1 LANGFFSSLEDFAWR
16 TIYRVIFPLAQIWW
30 LIRGKRHQGALV
42 ATYVGPDLLLLRSSY
57 RRAWNFPGGGVKRF
71 ETPEQA
77 ARREFQ
83 EETGLI
89 VPFLKPMGSV
99 EGFWECRHDKVHFF
113 ELHLD
118 QMPPIKIDNR
128 EIIEARL
135 VGPAELATLPLTA
148 AVAAFVRG
156 ETRMVEASC
165 SFSEEGAA
173 AGKEPD
179 RLLLP

>member
-1 LANGFFSSLEDFAWR
+1 MFSSLEDFAWR

-30 LIRGKRHQGALV
+30 LIRKKRHEGALV

-89 VPFLKPMGSV
+89 VPPLQPKGSV
-99 EGFWECRHDKVHFF
+99 EGFWECRRDKVHFF

-118 QMPPIKIDNR
+118 RMPPIKIDNR
-128 EIIEARL
+128 EIVEIRL
-135 VGPAELATLPLTA
+135 VPPAALAAMPLTG
-148 AVAAFVRG
+148 AVSAFVRG
-156 ETRMVEASC
+156 ELKTAGSGDL
-165 SFSEEGAA
+165 FEERGSS
-173 AGKEPD
+173 AGEPEKP
-179 RLLLP
+179 L